1 MALNFAADISK
12 ILDSYV
18 TADVMP
24 AVTKAVEEVSK
35 EAVKKLKDTSPRGS
49 TKKYYK
55 GWTKEVTKGR
65 MTASAVIYGKKGTYQ
80 LAHLLENGHAKRGGG
95 RVDGIEHIKPVEEW
109 AAKEFEKRIIQKLEG
124 G

>member
-1 MALNFAADISK
+1 MALNFAADVSK
-12 ILDSYV
+12 ILESY
-18 TADVMP
+18 ALSDVVP
-24 AVTKAVEEVSK
+24 AMNKAVEEVSK
-35 EAVKKLKDTSPRGS
+35 EAVKKLKDTSPRGA

-65 MTASAVIYGKKGTYQ
+65 MTASAVIYGKNGTYQ